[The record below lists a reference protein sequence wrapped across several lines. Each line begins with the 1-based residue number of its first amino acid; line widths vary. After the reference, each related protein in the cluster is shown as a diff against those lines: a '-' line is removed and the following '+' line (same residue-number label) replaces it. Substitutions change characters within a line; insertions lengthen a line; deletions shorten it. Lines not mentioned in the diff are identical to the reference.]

1 MQPLIRTVIRT
12 ISKQNYT
19 DPTTDAWAVSD
30 VNMHLTGF
38 IQQGYR
44 IAGTHYAGEM
54 PEGYTMIY
62 VLARDQEVSDNGQEP
77 AKRKVGRPKK
87 RETVPA

>member
-1 MQPLIRTVIRT
+1 MEPLVRTVIRV

-19 DPTTDAWAVSD
+19 DPTSGAQSVAD